1 MKKIKAF
8 CAVTVLALTL
18 SVSVFAGDIASPGA
32 PQPGY
37 IGTPS
42 SVSTPP
48 TVSPNETVVVSSED
62 AGALTDVL
70 LALLSMF

>member
-1 MKKIKAF
+1 MKKMKAF

-32 PQPGY
+32 AQPGD

-48 TVSPNETVVVSSED
+48 TVSPNETVVASSED
-62 AGALTDVL
+62 AGALGDVL